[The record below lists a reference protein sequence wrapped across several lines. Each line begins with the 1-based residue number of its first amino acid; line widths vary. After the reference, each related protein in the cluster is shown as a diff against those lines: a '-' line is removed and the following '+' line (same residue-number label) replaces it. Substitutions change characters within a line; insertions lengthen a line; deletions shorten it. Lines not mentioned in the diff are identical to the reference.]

1 MTKIFLFTRYVTME
15 ASKYVR
21 INSVNP
27 LCLIFSKVNVYFD
40 EVNKNEYLTLV
51 PTNDKQEKFE
61 K

>member
-1 MTKIFLFTRYVTME
+1 MFTRYVTME

>member
-1 MTKIFLFTRYVTME
+1 ME

-51 PTNDKQEKFE
+51 PTNDTQEKFE